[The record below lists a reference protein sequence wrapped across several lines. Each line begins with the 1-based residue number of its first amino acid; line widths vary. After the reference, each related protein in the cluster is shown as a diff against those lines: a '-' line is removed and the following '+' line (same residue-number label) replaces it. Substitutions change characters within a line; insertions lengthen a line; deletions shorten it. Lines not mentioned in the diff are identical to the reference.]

1 MKNKTRQMKLIL
13 ILILTL
19 LAVIFVVLNTKNVA
33 INFGLFNVKVPL
45 IIILVLMI
53 IIGVLIGWFFGAN
66 GHKRDKNN

>member
-1 MKNKTRQMKLIL
+1 MKLIL

-66 GHKRDKNN
+66 GIKGTRITNIS

>member
-1 MKNKTRQMKLIL
+1 MKNKTRQIKLIL

-66 GHKRDKNN
+66 GYKRDKNN